1 MSARQH
7 EAAAVARLAEAIS
20 AHHPA
25 AFSCSFGLEDM
36 VVLDMLTRHALD
48 AEVFTIDTGRL
59 HEETH
64 ELMQAAQRHFGCTIR
79 VLSPQAGAL
88 ESWVRLH
95 GPNGFRASLDARKS
109 CCEVRKVEPLGRAL
123 AGKRL
128 WITGLRR
135 QQAVTRSAL
144 DVLAEDR
151 ERRLFKLSPLADWT
165 DAQVLDYVDRHA
177 VPVNALHAKG
187 YPSIGCAPC
196 TRAVAPG
203 EDARAGRWWW
213 ETPEQKE
220 CGLHVAADGRLVR
233 ATDNPF
239 PSPLPESA

>member
-1 MSARQH
+1 MSAPRH
-7 EAAAVARLAEAIS
+7 ESEAVERLSDAIAAHR
-20 AHHPA
+20 PA

-36 VVLDMLTRHALD
+36 VVLDLLNRHRLA
-48 AEVFTIDTGRL
+48 AEIFTIDTGRL

-64 ELMQAAQRHFGCTIR
+64 ALMASARQRYGCAIR
-79 VLSPQAGAL
+79 VLSPQAGAV
-88 ESWVRLH
+88 ESWVAVH
-95 GPNGFRASLDARKS
+95 GPNGFRASLEARKG
-109 CCEVRKVEPLGRAL
+109 CCEARKVEPLGRAL

-135 QQAVTRSAL
+135 QQAVTRGAL
-144 DVLAEDR
+144 NVLDEDR
-151 ERRLFKLSPLADWT
+151 ERQLFKLNPLADWT
-165 DAQVLDYVDRHA
+165 DAQVLDYLDRHS
-177 VPVNALHAKG
+177 VPVNVLHARG

-220 CGLHVAADGRLVR
+220 CGLHVASDGRLIR
-233 ATDNPF
+233 AAAVPT
-239 PSPLPESA
+239 PSSIPESA